1 MASRPITA
9 DEIGYA
15 AEVVELA
22 FRDDPIWSVALRTP
36 DGRTDHHA
44 GWWRPAIEGPF
55 RYGTA
60 RISEDR
66 GAVAIWLPPGGIEN
80 TPEQVAELEALAR
93 RVLTPTSAAAM
104 HELVERF
111 EAARA
116 PRPPHYYLSLL
127 ATHPDFRGRGIA
139 QRLVADDLAP
149 VGRRRGPGLPGFHQ
163 PGQRPSL
170 PPAGVRDRRRVH
182 APRSMVPSSARC
194 GGRSGALSP
203 PDRGDQ
209 APSSSRHRTRDS
221 HASKRST
228 VQPRSRTKRW
238 KTSSVARTHR
248 TSAAS
253 SRVDAVP
260 ERRLRPVPSRWTAR
274 PCRADWRTAHSRR
287 SRHPRSPGGRP
298 RRVRRCAPRTSS

>member
-139 QRLVADDLAP
+139 QRLVADDLALWDDEGIPAYLDSTNPANDHRYRRLGFATDGSFAAPLDGAIVSTMWRP
-149 VGRRRGPGLPGFHQ
+149 VGG
-163 PGQRPSL
+163 
-170 PPAGVRDRRRVH
+170 
-182 APRSMVPSSARC
+182 
-194 GGRSGALSP
+194 
-203 PDRGDQ
+203 
-209 APSSSRHRTRDS
+209 
-221 HASKRST
+221 
-228 VQPRSRTKRW
+228 
-238 KTSSVARTHR
+238 
-248 TSAAS
+248 
-253 SRVDAVP
+253 AVP
-260 ERRLRPVPSRWTAR
+260 A
-274 PCRADWRTAHSRR
+274 
-287 SRHPRSPGGRP
+287 
-298 RRVRRCAPRTSS
+298 